1 MFNWSAS
8 SIVEYGGLQ
17 SKIPYIAAAEAIEGY
32 ETDWENANT
41 VNKAVLAY
49 KAVSENGT
57 KLDRP
62 ERQAPPMSAPAYVQ
76 LMQDSAEWMRM
87 ASGQYQADMG
97 APSNERSG
105 VAIMQRQRQGDNA
118 TYHYLDHQAS
128 MIRYCGKQIIDLIG
142 KVYDTPRTIPIRDEA
157 GLESDV
163 RIDPNAPE
171 ALVREKTG
179 PDTEIVIFN
188 PNKGK
193 YDVIAD
199 VGAAYAT
206 RRQEAFAAYTQILT
220 QNKELTSLIGDI
232 ALRFADFPGAEE
244 AAERLRRMVPQQALE
259 DGTPPDV
266 QALQQQVQQMNTVVQ
281 GLQDKL
287 ASKIAD
293 HINDQEANA
302 VKGYEAQ
309 TRRLAALKDALPMD
323 PQDLLNLVREI
334 LTSAV
339 QTESALDPALDT
351 TAAVLPE
358 GPGQNAALSEGEGAP
373 MPQGPQGAPPVDLSA
388 LAQPQPSPDP
398 TAPLGVNA

>member
-1 MFNWSAS
+1 
-8 SIVEYGGLQ
+8 
-17 SKIPYIAAAEAIEGY
+17 
-32 ETDWENANT
+32 
-41 VNKAVLAY
+41 
-49 KAVSENGT
+49 
-57 KLDRP
+57 
-62 ERQAPPMSAPAYVQ
+62 
-76 LMQDSAEWMRM
+76 
-87 ASGQYQADMG
+87 
-97 APSNERSG
+97 
-105 VAIMQRQRQGDNA
+105 
-118 TYHYLDHQAS
+118 
-128 MIRYCGKQIIDLIG
+128 
-142 KVYDTPRTIPIRDEA
+142 
-157 GLESDV
+157 
-163 RIDPNAPE
+163 
-171 ALVREKTG
+171 
-179 PDTEIVIFN
+179 
-188 PNKGK
+188 
-193 YDVIAD
+193 
-199 VGAAYAT
+199 
-206 RRQEAFAAYTQILT
+206 
-220 QNKELTSLIGDI
+220 
-232 ALRFADFPGAEE
+232 
-244 AAERLRRMVPQQALE
+244 
-259 DGTPPDV
+259 V